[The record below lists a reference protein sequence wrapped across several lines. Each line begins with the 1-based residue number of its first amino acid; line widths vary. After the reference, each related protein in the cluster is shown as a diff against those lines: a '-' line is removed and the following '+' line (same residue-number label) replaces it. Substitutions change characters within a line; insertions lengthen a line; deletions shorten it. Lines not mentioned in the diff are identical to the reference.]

1 MASTREGAI
10 ESQLIETVGFAAFGG
25 FMLNV
30 MNLWEDSKRPS
41 AERTPKDSL
50 YWSFFVL
57 WPIIGGGLSFMY
69 YMDGSVLKPLA
80 SFTLGIGAPATLK
93 ALMNTAG
100 LPNAPPP
107 NAEE

>member
-1 MASTREGAI
+1 
-10 ESQLIETVGFAAFGG
+10 LIETVGFAAFGG